1 MHGQNHIKFVKFTFC
16 FLWEFSWRR
25 KDERYETDVQNLYI
39 WFTNHL
45 YTKKNLRQN
54 LALLTSHIRSNSSKD
69 PQALW
74 TQFTASLFII
84 AWETSPVTRPTRRQ
98 RLLRY
103 IWRHFVVSL
112 TPDLK
117 CSRPLTSAAASKGI
131 SLHLSTVSS
140 GNVPFVIPYSLSS
153 HATQL
158 IAYACLLMFPKR
170 MPQTLYFW
178 SMLMIILVPLISYF
192 NYYGY

>member
-117 CSRPLTSAAASKGI
+117 CSRPVTSAVAFKGI
-131 SLHLSTVSS
+131 FPTPKHGIIGQCAFCHSLFFIFSCYTAHSICVFANVSKKD
-140 GNVPFVIPYSLSS
+140 
-153 HATQL
+153 ATDFIFL
-158 IAYACLLMFPKR
+158 IHVNDYPCTTYKLL
-170 MPQTLYFW
+170 
-178 SMLMIILVPLISYF
+178 
-192 NYYGY
+192 